1 MDLTL
6 EAPVERE
13 RALPV
18 AGFKGT
24 PEEIERQWYDQ
35 VYRGRGDSMA
45 QLTWRAVL
53 IGSCLGSVLSL
64 TNLYIGLKAGWGF
77 GVAITACILSYAIWT
92 SLLKVG
98 LARTPMTIL
107 ENNCMQSA
115 ASSAGYS
122 TGGTLVSAFAA
133 YIIINHQSMSVPL
146 MLAWVFF
153 IAVLGVTMA
162 IPMKRQMI
170 NVEQLRFPSGIAAA
184 ETLRALH
191 AHSSQG
197 LRAAKALGLAGLI
210 AAIDKVWAEGLSTI
224 SASLER
230 FSSGALLTDLQ
241 KWLLGSHYEV
251 WSGRTVVFSWDFIF
265 LAAGAITGMRVCATM
280 FVSGTL
286 CWAVVVPALQTNG
299 VIEGAGFA
307 ALVQWTLW
315 FGASCMV
322 AAGLLS
328 FALSWRTALSAF
340 RDLGEMLTFRSAA
353 ASDPAHIEAPMS
365 WFAVGQV
372 VSLVALAWLG
382 HASFGMPVWQSVI
395 AVALSFWLALV
406 ACRVTGETDTTPV
419 GAMGKVTQLTFGALS
434 PGNVNVNLMSANIT
448 AGAATSAADLL
459 TDLKSGYLLGA
470 NPRQQFLAQF
480 SGIFVGTVVSVL
492 AFAVLVPNAQ
502 VLGTDQFPAPAAQ
515 TWSAVAIAL
524 GQGLSSLE
532 PIKLWLIFAGSVVGV
547 VLTLAPVLLPKYQ
560 AYLPS
565 ASAFGL
571 AWVFHWYYGLL
582 FFLGALVALLLQR
595 RKPKLAEEFTLPV
608 ASGVV
613 AGGSLT
619 GVVLVFWANGG
630 SILSKLF
637 GG

>member
-1 MDLTL
+1 MTL
-6 EAPVERE
+6 SVAVTDEEERP
-13 RALPV
+13 LPV
-18 AGFKGT
+18 AALKGT
-24 PEEIERQWYDQ
+24 PEEIERQWYEE
-35 VYRGRGDSMA
+35 VYRGRGDTLA
-45 QLTWRAVL
+45 QLTWRAIL
-53 IGSCLGSVLSL
+53 IGACLGGVLSL

-77 GVAITACILSYAIWT
+77 GVAITASILSYAIWT
-92 SLLKVG
+92 SLLKIG

-107 ENNCMQSA
+107 ENNCMQST
-115 ASSAGYS
+115 ASAAGYS
-122 TGGTLVSAFAA
+122 TGGTLISAFAA
-133 YIIINHQSMSVPL
+133 YIIINQQSMSVPL

-162 IPMKRQMI
+162 IPMKREMI
-170 NVEQLRFPSGIAAA
+170 NIAQLRFPSGIAAA

-191 AHSSQG
+191 AKGTHG

-210 AAIDKVWAEGLSTI
+210 AAIDKIWAEGLSTI

-230 FSSGALLTDLQ
+230 FSSGSLLTALQ
-241 KWLLGSHYEV
+241 KWLLGSHYEA
-251 WSGRTVVFSWDFIF
+251 WSGRTVIFSWDFIF
-265 LAAGAITGMRVCATM
+265 LAAGAIIGMRICATI

-286 CWAVVVPALQTNG
+286 CWAVVVPLLQMNG

-307 ALVQWTLW
+307 TIVQWTLW

-328 FALSWRTALSAF
+328 FALNWRTAVMAF
-340 RDLGEMLTFRSAA
+340 RDLGQMFSFRSADK
-353 ASDPAHIEAPMS
+353 SELGHIEAPMS
-365 WFAVGQV
+365 WFAVGQI

-382 HASFGMPVWQSVI
+382 YVSFGTSVWETAV

-419 GAMGKVTQLTFGALS
+419 GAMGKVTQLIFGALS
-434 PGNVNVNLMSANIT
+434 PGKVNVNLMSANIT
-448 AGAATSAADLL
+448 AGAATAAADLL

-470 NPRQQFLAQF
+470 NPRKQFLAQF

-492 AFAVLVPNAQ
+492 TFAILVPNAQ

-515 TWSAVAIAL
+515 TWAAVAIAL
-524 GQGLSSLE
+524 GRGLSSLE
-532 PIKLWLIFAGSVVGV
+532 PAKLWLIFAGALVGV

-560 AYLPS
+560 DYLPS
-565 ASAFGL
+565 GSAFGL
-571 AWVFHWYYGLL
+571 AWVFNWYYGLL
-582 FFLGALVALLLQR
+582 FFLGALLALLLEK

-613 AGGSLT
+613 AGGSLM
-619 GVVLVFWANGG
+619 GVVLVFWANGS
-630 SILSKLF
+630 SILAKLF

>member
-1 MDLTL
+1 MNL
-6 EAPVERE
+6 PVDATDEQDR
-13 RALPV
+13 RLPV

-24 PEEIERQWYDQ
+24 PEEIEREWYEE

-53 IGSCLGSVLSL
+53 IGSCLGGVLSL

-77 GVAITACILSYAIWT
+77 GVAITASILSYAIWT
-92 SLLKVG
+92 SLLKAGVV
-98 LARTPMTIL
+98 RTPMTIL
-107 ENNCMQSA
+107 ENNCMQST

-133 YIIINHQSMSVPL
+133 YIIVNHQPMSVPL

-170 NVEQLRFPSGIAAA
+170 NIEQLRFPSGVAAA

-191 AHSSQG
+191 AKSSEG

-210 AAIDKVWAEGLSTI
+210 AAIDKVWAEGLSMI

-230 FSSGALLTDLQ
+230 LSSGTLLTDLQ
-241 KWLLGSHYEV
+241 KWLLGAQYDA

-265 LAAGAITGMRVCATM
+265 LAAGAITGMRVCTTM

-286 CWAVVVPALQTNG
+286 CWAVVVPILQMDGT
-299 VIEGAGFA
+299 IEGAGFA
-307 ALVQWTLW
+307 AIVQWTLW

-340 RDLGEMLTFRSAA
+340 RDLGQMLSFRSAA
-353 ASDPAHIEAPMS
+353 ASEPWHIEAPMS
-365 WFAVGQV
+365 WFGGGQL

-382 HASFGMPVWQSVI
+382 HASFGMPIWETAI

-419 GAMGKVTQLTFGALS
+419 GAMGKVTQLIFGGLS

-480 SGIFVGTVVSVL
+480 SGIFVGTLVSVL
-492 AFAVLVPNAQ
+492 TFAVLVPDAQ

-524 GQGLSSLE
+524 GKGLSSLE
-532 PIKLWLIFAGSVVGV
+532 PVKLWLIVAGSIVGV
-547 VLTLAPVLLPKYQ
+547 LLTLAPVLFPKSQ
-560 AYLPS
+560 EHLPS

-571 AWVFHWYYGLL
+571 AWVFPWYYGLL
-582 FFLGALVALLLQR
+582 FFLGALIALLLER
-595 RKPKLAEEFTLPV
+595 RKPKLAQAFTLPV

-613 AGGSLT
+613 AGGSLM

-630 SILSKLF
+630 SILSKLV

>member
-1 MDLTL
+1 MD
-6 EAPVERE
+6 ERD
-13 RALPV
+13 RRLPV

-24 PEEIERQWYDQ
+24 PEEIEREWYEE
-35 VYRGRGDSMA
+35 VYRGHGDSMA

-53 IGSCLGSVLSL
+53 IGSCLGGVLSL

-77 GVAITACILSYAIWT
+77 GVAITASILSFAIWT
-92 SLLKVG
+92 SLLKAGV
-98 LARTPMTIL
+98 ARTPMTIL
-107 ENNCMQSA
+107 ENNCMQST

-122 TGGTLVSAFAA
+122 TGGTLISAFAA
-133 YIIINHQSMSVPL
+133 YIIVNHQPMSVPL

-170 NVEQLRFPSGIAAA
+170 NIEQLRFPSGVAAA

-191 AHSSQG
+191 AKSSEG

-210 AAIDKVWAEGLSTI
+210 AAIDKVWAEGLSMI
-224 SASLER
+224 SASPER
-230 FSSGALLTDLQ
+230 FSSGALLTGLQ
-241 KWLLGSHYEV
+241 KWLLGSQYEA
-251 WSGRTVVFSWDFIF
+251 WSGRTVVFSGDFIF

-286 CWAVVVPALQTNG
+286 CWAVVVPILQMEG
-299 VIEGAGFA
+299 VVEGAGFA
-307 ALVQWTLW
+307 TIVQWTLW

-340 RDLGEMLTFRSAA
+340 RDLGQMLSFRSAA
-353 ASDPAHIEAPMS
+353 ASEPWHIEAPMS
-365 WFAVGQV
+365 WFGGGQL

-382 HASFGMPVWQSVI
+382 HASFGMPVWETAV

-419 GAMGKVTQLTFGALS
+419 GAMGKVTQLIFGGLS

-480 SGIFVGTVVSVL
+480 SGIFVGTLVSVL
-492 AFAVLVPNAQ
+492 TFAVLVPDAQ

-524 GQGLSSLE
+524 GKGLSSLE
-532 PIKLWLIFAGSVVGV
+532 PVKLWLIVAGSVVGV
-547 VLTLAPVLLPKYQ
+547 LLTLAPVLFPKSQ
-560 AYLPS
+560 DYLPS

-571 AWVFHWYYGLL
+571 AWVFPWYYGLL
-582 FFLGALVALLLQR
+582 FFLGALIALLLER
-595 RKPKLAEEFTLPV
+595 RKPKLAQEFTLPV

-613 AGGSLT
+613 AGGSLM

-630 SILSKLF
+630 SILAKLI